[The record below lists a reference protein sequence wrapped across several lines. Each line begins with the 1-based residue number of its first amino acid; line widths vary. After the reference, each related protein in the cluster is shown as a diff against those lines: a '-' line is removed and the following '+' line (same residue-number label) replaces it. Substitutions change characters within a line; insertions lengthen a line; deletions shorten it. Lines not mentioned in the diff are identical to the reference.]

1 MTPTDS
7 LKLSWVERASITIS
21 FIHIVVDSSNNVTF
35 SVLPSSENITIKL
48 ILNPIN
54 IYLFI
59 NTVCLGTLYWDFL
72 LWSSF
77 IIKILTFLILLRDER
92 IFLFGTTCFSFYSA
106 NSLSVARVAGFLS
119 VALLSSDEM
128 TTVKFSS
135 LNSV

>member
-21 FIHIVVDSSNNVTF
+21 FNHILVDNNMTF
-35 SVLPSSENITIKL
+35 SVLPSSENIIIKL
-48 ILNPIN
+48 ILNLIN
-54 IYLFI
+54 IYLFF
-59 NTVCLGTLYWDFL
+59 NTVCLGTIYWDFL

-106 NSLSVARVAGFLS
+106 NSLSVATVAGFLS

-135 LNSV
+135 LNIV

>member
-21 FIHIVVDSSNNVTF
+21 FNHILVDNNMTF
-35 SVLPSSENITIKL
+35 SVLPSSENIIIKL
-48 ILNPIN
+48 ILNLIN
-54 IYLFI
+54 IYLFF

-106 NSLSVARVAGFLS
+106 NSLSVATVAGFLS

-135 LNSV
+135 LNIV

>member
-7 LKLSWVERASITIS
+7 LKLSWVERASLTIS
-21 FIHIVVDSSNNVTF
+21 FNHILVDNNMTF
-35 SVLPSSENITIKL
+35 SVLPSSENIIIKL
-48 ILNPIN
+48 ILNLIN
-54 IYLFI
+54 IYLFF

-106 NSLSVARVAGFLS
+106 NSLSVATVAGFLS

-135 LNSV
+135 LNIV